1 MIRKRKNMEK
11 SAVLSAAMLL
21 CCSLW
26 VSGCSVSAR
35 VSTSHRSAIEQMLLA
50 RSLERSIAQLNVAQ
64 FSGKTVAL
72 EVYGLTRD
80 AAFAEELIAAGMQEQ
95 GLKLASNLKTADLRI
110 KVFLTAF
117 GIDTG
122 VTLVGLPAIPA
133 PVINVSV
140 PEIALFK
147 SERNRGHTQLRLYA
161 FDESSQKLV
170 ERTPL
175 VDGRSK
181 FDDYKIL
188 LLIRFAVDDLDETPA
203 GK

>member
-1 MIRKRKNMEK
+1 MPASAPNK
-11 SAVLSAAMLL
+11 SPVLAVAMLL
-21 CCSLW
+21 CCSL
-26 VSGCSVSAR
+26 GLTACSVTAR
-35 VSTSHRSAIEQMLLA
+35 IDRSHRSAIEQLLLA
-50 RSLERSIAQLNVAQ
+50 RSLERSVAQLDVAR

-72 EVYGLTRD
+72 EVYGLTGD
-80 AAFAEELIAAGMQEQ
+80 ARFAERLIGARMQEE
-95 GLKLASNLKTADLRI
+95 GLKLASDGKTADLTI

-122 VTLVGLPAIPA
+122 ENLIGLPAFPA
-133 PVINVSV
+133 PVINLSV

-161 FDESSQKLV
+161 FDETSQKLV
-170 ERTPL
+170 EKTPL

-188 LLIRFAVDDLDETPA
+188 LMIKFTVDDLDDRGVN